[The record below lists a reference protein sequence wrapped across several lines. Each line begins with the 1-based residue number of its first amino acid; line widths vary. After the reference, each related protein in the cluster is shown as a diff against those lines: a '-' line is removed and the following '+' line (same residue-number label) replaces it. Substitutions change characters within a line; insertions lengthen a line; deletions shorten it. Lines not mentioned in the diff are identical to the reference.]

1 MLKLHIIVLQ
11 NRIKQK
17 LSHNER
23 LQKTKVLYVCLL
35 IVHKVKVQEKTLIL
49 NNVMFNC

>member
-23 LQKTKVLYVCLL
+23 LQKKTKVLYVCLL
-35 IVHKVKVQEKTLIL
+35 IVHKVKVQEKTSIL
-49 NNVMFNC
+49 GIT